1 MDFWL
6 EKALNEI
13 DAATD
18 GISPANMSLSPA
30 EGKWSVA
37 QILGHLSLTFR
48 TTLGA
53 LAKVLQ
59 SGDPSAT
66 KGTFKQWISTRVV
79 ADLGYFPTGRAA
91 PIFSLPNNNV
101 SASQITREIR
111 ENLLA
116 MDAILDEVEA
126 KLGPAVKIAD
136 HPVLGPFTV
145 QEWRKFHYR
154 HTHHHVKQVR
164 ALKRRFSRG
173 AQGAAA
179 N

>member
-13 DAATD
+13 DAATE
-18 GISPANMSLSPA
+18 GISPANLSLSPV
-30 EGKWSVA
+30 EGKWSIA

-48 TTLGA
+48 TTVGA

-59 SGDPSAT
+59 SGQPSAT

-91 PIFSLPNNNV
+91 PVFSVPGNV
-101 SASQITREIR
+101 SAPQIVREIH

-116 MDAILDEVEA
+116 MDAILDDVEA
-126 KLGPAVKIAD
+126 KLGPAVKVAN

-145 QEWRKFHYR
+145 QEWRKFHFR
-154 HTHHHVKQVR
+154 HTHHHIKQVI
-164 ALKRRFSRG
+164 ALKRKFAGVHG
-173 AQGAAA
+173 AVAP
-179 N
+179 